1 MKNLRIF
8 FIIIFVIFSH
18 LFASVNFRVMTYN
31 TLNFNGSSRL
41 SSFQTV
47 FEQVNPDILICQEIS
62 SEAGSDMPDSIS
74 TSDEID
80 SRHSTKKGNP

>member
-18 LFASVNFRVMTYN
+18 LFASSNFRIMTYN
-31 TLNFNGSSRL
+31 TLDYNGSSRL
-41 SSFQTV
+41 SDFQTV
-47 FEQVNPDILICQEIS
+47 FEQVDPDILICQEIS